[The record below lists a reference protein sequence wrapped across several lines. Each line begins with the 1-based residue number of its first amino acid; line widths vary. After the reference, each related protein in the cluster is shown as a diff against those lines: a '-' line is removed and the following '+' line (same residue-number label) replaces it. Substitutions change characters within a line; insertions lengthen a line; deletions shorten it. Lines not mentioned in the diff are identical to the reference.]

1 MVLIILVA
9 VQLVTAVT
17 IKFIL
22 FIFIL
27 GSISIGNLNNDS
39 NDSDEEEEEEEEEES
54 EEEDENQIFNRKKVK
69 YIKKMTEFEY
79 KNIKKY
85 SSIKEKKCCIC
96 LEKYKSSDIIK
107 EYPCKHIFHK
117 SCIFKWLKESNLCP
131 ICKHD
136 ISKAVKKVKI
146 SKK

>member
-39 NDSDEEEEEEEEEES
+39 NDSEEEEEEEEEES

>member
-1 MVLIILVA
+1 
-9 VQLVTAVT
+9 
-17 IKFIL
+17 
-22 FIFIL
+22 
-27 GSISIGNLNNDS
+27 
-39 NDSDEEEEEEEEEES
+39 
-54 EEEDENQIFNRKKVK
+54 
-69 YIKKMTEFEY
+69 MTEFEY

>member
-27 GSISIGNLNNDS
+27 DSISIGNLNNDG
-39 NDSDEEEEEEEEEES
+39 NDSDEEEEEEEEES

>member
-39 NDSDEEEEEEEEEES
+39 NDSDEEEEEEEEES

>member
-1 MVLIILVA
+1 MVLIILAA

-39 NDSDEEEEEEEEEES
+39 NDSDEEEEEEEEES

>member
-39 NDSDEEEEEEEEEES
+39 NDSDEEEEEEEEES

-69 YIKKMTEFEY
+69 KKKKMTEFEY

>member
-9 VQLVTAVT
+9 VQLVTAVI

-39 NDSDEEEEEEEEEES
+39 NDSDEEEEEEEEES